1 MRVAGILWESLVVG
15 RVVASARSTDAGGRS
30 LSPTRRH
37 PTEACRQATPAWPR
51 APKPSGWDDQ
61 RPRRWSPRL
70 GAAPNPR
77 RARSRSAAERDHSE
91 KINPATQPRR
101 GRAPTPPA
109 QASRTPQRTPPATA
123 RPGPAYRV
131 FSNCGKKRK
140 KKEKKKKIF
149 LACLFAQIEGEWQG
163 EWTWGGRHVCTVTRT
178 GRTCAAAHRPSR
190 GYRMLRAALPRLHAN
205 GVSGLTNR
213 VRKGSKRV
221 VPAWVLGL
229 LARASPRAWPWIG
242 AELVLTFG
250 GCCWADAHCS
260 LR

>member
-1 MRVAGILWESLVVG
+1 MCIIPDSPENTPHQSKPLPHSAVHTSQPRRRLRGRRPRATRTPSRVQTPHAHAACCTLHRMRVAGILWESLVVG

-101 GRAPTPPA
+101 
-109 QASRTPQRTPPATA
+109 S
-123 RPGPAYRV
+123 V
-131 FSNCGKKRK
+131 FS
-140 KKEKKKKIF
+140 I
-149 LACLFAQIEGEWQG
+149 Q
-163 EWTWGGRHVCTVTRT
+163 
-178 GRTCAAAHRPSR
+178 
-190 GYRMLRAALPRLHAN
+190 
-205 GVSGLTNR
+205 
-213 VRKGSKRV
+213 
-221 VPAWVLGL
+221 
-229 LARASPRAWPWIG
+229 
-242 AELVLTFG
+242 
-250 GCCWADAHCS
+250 
-260 LR
+260 